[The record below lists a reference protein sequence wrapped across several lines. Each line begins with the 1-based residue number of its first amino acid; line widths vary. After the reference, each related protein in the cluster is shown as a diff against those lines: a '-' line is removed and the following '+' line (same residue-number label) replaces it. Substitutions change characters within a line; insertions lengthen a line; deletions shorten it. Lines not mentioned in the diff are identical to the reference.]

1 MNPETPPTLALFV
14 LALPVACVTWTI
26 THEEVFRELHDAC
39 AARAKSASSLV
50 LRKLFYLITCEYCL
64 SHWITAILLVFTRY
78 HLLYADWRGVVVAWF
93 SLVWMANVYM
103 GLFGRLRLDVKHE
116 RAEVAVAEAV
126 LQQTTRAEDLAS
138 VVRTRSHA
146 ADGDGQD
153 LG

>member
-103 GLFGRLRLDVKHE
+103 GLFGRLRLDVKQPRSGV
-116 RAEVAVAEAV
+116 RA
-126 LQQTTRAEDLAS
+126 RP
-138 VVRTRSHA
+138 RRWR
-146 ADGDGQD
+146 
-153 LG
+153 

>member
-78 HLLYADWRGVVVAWF
+78 HLLYADWRGVVVAWS

>member
-146 ADGDGQD
+146 ADGDSQD